1 MTRKKEVFRF
11 YLPEFRG
18 GIRPE
23 FRAVIA
29 LKYRKSLLQ
38 TEINMKIKVECEFG
52 RYSLQVH
59 VHH

>member
-1 MTRKKEVFRF
+1 MFRF

-38 TEINMKIKVECEFG
+38 TEINMKIKVECK
-52 RYSLQVH
+52 
-59 VHH
+59 